1 MNTFFFYDQI
11 SQRVFEIMR
20 TELLGKNCV
29 ASSSET
35 SGLVGSKVYPH
46 IEDSLLNYP
55 DLDKINGVAHIVLE
69 TQPFESYKRR
79 TTAVVNRET
88 FLNVVCDA
96 LAEYKYVGPNQRA
109 DLVMACRY
117 VFHFFFLELVTDC
130 LNGNYISKDLYE

>member
-1 MNTFFFYDQI
+1 M
-11 SQRVFEIMR
+11 MR
-20 TELLGKNCV
+20 SELLGKNCV
-29 ASSSET
+29 ASSSEKFEP
-35 SGLVGSKVYPH
+35 KVYPH

-96 LAEYKYVGPNQRA
+96 LAEYKYVGPKQRT
-109 DLVMACRY
+109 DLVIACRY
-117 VFHFFFLELVTDC
+117 VLPLFI
-130 LNGNYISKDLYE
+130 NYITLSVIGN